1 MNNIGLL
8 IKMARIQQNMK
19 QVTLAK
25 GICSTSYLSKIENNQ
40 TVPSE
45 DVIKLLID
53 RLGIDYWSISLE
65 EENQFMNQLL
75 NFYKKSIIERNKNN
89 INEEIPKLFNK
100 NLLFKNEKNFYTY
113 NLILYRLILIL
124 NPNDERCLALQNTL
138 KHMEDKFD
146 GRQKFLYYFNSG
158 IYNYIQRNFDE
169 ALSFFES
176 ALSLISTFQ
185 IDEWELADFYN
196 AISLSY
202 LTEGKITHT
211 IEYASQSLALFR
223 NNLLFRRAFDSYI
236 IVGIAHKKNSNFKL
250 AEESFLLAQKIVNDL
265 NLKDQNGMILQNL
278 GSLAAIQGDSVK
290 AIQYFEESLLNF
302 DTDTDIDY
310 YLVTVLSII
319 MEFSKYTN
327 SEKVIEWCIRGLSI
341 IQKNSSTMTDP
352 FYHHFNVYLA
362 LHENN
367 EFEDML
373 ISALNFFEN
382 TQDYIHAHKYCIL
395 LGNKFAENRKYK
407 NATLYLQRANSYLY
421 IIKTIKHWE
430 DL

>member
-8 IKMARIQQNMK
+8 IKMSRIQQNMK

-75 NFYKKSIIERNKNN
+75 SFYKKSIIERNKNH
-89 INEEIPKLFNK
+89 IGEEIPKLFNK
-100 NLLFKNEKNFYTY
+100 NLLFKNERNFYTY

-158 IYNYIQRNFDE
+158 IYYYIQRNFVE
-169 ALSFFES
+169 ALSYFES
-176 ALSLISTFQ
+176 ALNLIASFQ

-196 AISLSY
+196 ALSLSY
-202 LTEGKITHT
+202 LSEGKITNT
-211 IEYASQSLALFR
+211 IEYASKSLALFR
-223 NNLLFRRAFDSYI
+223 NNLLFRRALDSYM
-236 IVGIAHKKNSNFKL
+236 IVGIAHKKNSNFKY

-265 NLKDQNGMILQNL
+265 NLQDQHGIILHNL
-278 GSLAAIQGDSVK
+278 GSLAAIQGESVK
-290 AIQYFEESLLNF
+290 AIRYFEDSLLNF
-302 DTDTDIDY
+302 ANDKEN
-310 YLVTVLSII
+310 YLVSVLYII
-319 MEFSKYTN
+319 MEFSKNNDY
-327 SEKVIEWCIRGLSI
+327 EKVIEWCLKGLKI
-341 IQKNSSTMTDP
+341 INENSSTATEP
-352 FYHHFNVYLA
+352 FYHHFNLYLA
-362 LHENN
+362 LLDHINYE
-367 EFEDML
+367 EPM
-373 ISALNFFEN
+373 ISAVNFFEEN
-382 TQDYIHAHKYCIL
+382 KDYIYAHKYSVA
-395 LGNKFAENRKYK
+395 LGNKYTEKRKYK
-407 NATLYLQRANSYLY
+407 NASQYFQKANCFLYK
-421 IIKTIKHWE
+421 IKTIQFWE